1 MQHNRPYALKV
12 YVNGV
17 AGCWVGLWQYRFFV
31 FCRGGGGGFGRDDRV
46 GDGID
51 FRGGQGGGGV
61 VGFGFRRGVVAVQ
74 VAEVAAVRFDDEGA
88 AAEAV
93 AVGGKAAPVAVE
105 VEVGAV
111 GGRVLFGGGGVGF
124 AAHDVGFFACF
135 GEEFGGFAFGG
146 GADD

>member
-1 MQHNRPYALKV
+1 M
-12 YVNGV
+12 
-17 AGCWVGLWQYRFFV
+17 V
-31 FCRGGGGGFGRDDRV
+31 FCRGGSGGFGRDDRV
-46 GDGID
+46 GDGDD
-51 FRGGQGGGGV
+51 FRGGQGGRGV

-111 GGRVLFGGGGVGF
+111 GGLILCC
-124 AAHDVGFFACF
+124 ATS
-135 GEEFGGFAFGG
+135 
-146 GADD
+146 GASCLKLSVDGYTTLERSMCM